1 MGILAP
7 VMGRLTGFAAGI
19 ALAFVVPPAVAR
31 DVGGYAVPE
40 QARLEP
46 EGLLLKLNGARVRTA
61 FLSEVTLF
69 ALYTD
74 EPVASY
80 EALLRPGRTK
90 RVNVTILRPEFTAQ
104 RFRDGW
110 REQFAA
116 ALAPQLLQEL
126 APQIEAFI
134 GTFETLR
141 RGEEIR
147 FDFLP
152 GEGLRFW
159 IRGELKRKIAGEA
172 FAAALLGVWM
182 GERAVD
188 PALREAALLRG
199 GKR

>member
-1 MGILAP
+1 MRILAS
-7 VMGRLTGFAAGI
+7 VMGRLAGFVAGI
-19 ALAFVVPPAVAR
+19 ALAFVVAPAAAR

-40 QARLEP
+40 EARLEP
-46 EGLLLKLNGARVRTA
+46 GGLLLKLNGARVRSA

-116 ALAPQLLQEL
+116 ALAPQLLQEF
-126 APQIEAFI
+126 APQIEEFI

-141 RGEEIR
+141 RGEEIC

-152 GEGLRFW
+152 GQGLRFR
-159 IRGELKRKIAGEA
+159 IRGELKRNIAGDA
-172 FAAALLGVWM
+172 FAAALLGVWL

-188 PALREAALLRG
+188 PALREALLG
-199 GKR
+199 EGKR